1 MIIFLVTPAV
11 RIARP
16 YYRRHKEALDAA
28 MIEPTAP
35 AQITVLTPSI
45 TIRLL
50 LDASRIASQCE
61 SPWCGLA
68 IVGSSLRQEASNY
81 HRAAALRN
89 WLGVLPVQR
98 LNAWV
103 NALTS

>member
-50 LDASRIASQCE
+50 LV
-61 SPWCGLA
+61 P
-68 IVGSSLRQEASNY
+68 VGWPRNAK
-81 HRAAALRN
+81 AL
-89 WLGVLPVQR
+89 G
-98 LNAWV
+98 AG
-103 NALTS
+103 

>member
-50 LDASRIASQCE
+50 LV
-61 SPWCGLA
+61 P
-68 IVGSSLRQEASNY
+68 VG
-81 HRAAALRN
+81 
-89 WLGVLPVQR
+89 
-98 LNAWV
+98 
-103 NALTS
+103 